1 VFDREAV
8 LAVRRWRYAPADAPS
23 EARVV
28 LQFKRP

>member
-1 VFDREAV
+1 LAV
-8 LAVRRWRYAPADAPS
+8 LAVRRWRYAPAETPS